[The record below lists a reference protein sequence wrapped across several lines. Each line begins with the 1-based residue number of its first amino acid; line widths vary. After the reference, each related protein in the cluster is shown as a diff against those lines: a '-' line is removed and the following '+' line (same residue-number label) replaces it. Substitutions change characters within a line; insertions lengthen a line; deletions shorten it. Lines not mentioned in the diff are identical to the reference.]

1 MNKVAV
7 VGAGSMGRQIALHC
21 AIKGLDASLFDLS
34 SEVLSGAQE
43 FSESY
48 LASRVDKN
56 RLTEDERAAAAAR
69 LRFASSIEDCVVG
82 ATVVIEAIIEEF
94 QPKALLFEKLG
105 VLCPSS
111 TILATNSSNIVASRL
126 ADVTSAP
133 ERVINLHFFNPVLVM
148 DLVEVVLHPRVS
160 AEVERS
166 ALEFCREI
174 GRTSIVVRKEIPG
187 FVVNRIYR
195 ALTREA
201 MNLLEGGYASAE
213 DIDLAVTRGLGHPM
227 GPFHLMDAAGVDVS
241 YLARLDEYQQTGD
254 EAAKPN
260 EILEK
265 LYREGRW
272 GKKTRAGF
280 FDYAAEGK
288 NGEHT

>member
-21 AIKGLDASLFDLS
+21 AIKGLDVSLFDLS
-34 SEVLSGAQE
+34 GEVLSGAKE
-43 FSESY
+43 FSEHY
-48 LASRVDKN
+48 LASRVEKN
-56 RLTEDERAAAAAR
+56 RLTAGERDAAAMR
-69 LRFASSIEDCVVG
+69 LRFASSVEDCVND

-94 QPKALLFEKLG
+94 QPKAALFDRLG
-105 VLCPSS
+105 KLCPPS

-126 ADVTSAP
+126 ADVTLAP

-148 DLVEVVLHPRVS
+148 DLVEVVLHSRVS
-160 AEVERS
+160 PEVERN

-174 GRTSIVVRKEIPG
+174 GRTSIVVRKEVPG

-201 MNLLEGGYASAE
+201 MNLLEGGFATAE

-254 EAAKPN
+254 ELAKPN
-260 EILEK
+260 AILEK

-272 GKKTRAGF
+272 GKKTGYGF
-280 FDYAAEGK
+280 FDYAEPDDH
-288 NGEHT
+288 GEHA